1 MQKRNQLPARHEL
14 KYFIHPAEVE
24 ALRNRLR
31 PAMTLDS
38 HCVGGRP
45 YVIRSLYFDDIDD
58 SAYYD
63 KEAGVSNRDKYRI
76 RIYRH
81 SDQEIFIE
89 RKRKLGD
96 LIQKSSTQITRRL
109 CDQIVSGDP
118 RGLYRSSNALLQD
131 LYVQMRTRL
140 LRPRVIVD
148 YEREAYLHPAE
159 NVRITFDLKLRLGA
173 FQRRSLQSRS
183 AYCLSPRRHRGD
195 SGGQVRPLSARPHH
209 RPAGRRPC
217 RAQRR
222 VQIRPLPALR
232 TVGQVRTKEEEI
244 PMNNVFSEVFSS
256 QTIGFSSILTV
267 VVSMLFALGAGYVIT
282 MVYRR
287 NYRGVMY
294 SGNFALSLL
303 MMTVITTPVVL
314 CIRNSIALSMGMVG
328 ALSIVRFRTAVKDP
342 LDTAYMFWALTTGIL
357 LGAGQFLLTV
367 LALVMIA
374 GILTLLVN
382 FQTRGLNSYLLV
394 VRAGEEAE
402 RTVSQIVGTIRVQKL
417 KSKTV
422 SSAGVEMTYEVRV
435 DKPDALLNRL
445 QSVAGVQDATLVSY
459 QGETA

>member
-1 MQKRNQLPARHEL
+1 MN
-14 KYFIHPAEVE
+14 
-24 ALRNRLR
+24 
-31 PAMTLDS
+31 
-38 HCVGGRP
+38 
-45 YVIRSLYFDDIDD
+45 
-58 SAYYD
+58 
-63 KEAGVSNRDKYRI
+63 
-76 RIYRH
+76 
-81 SDQEIFIE
+81 
-89 RKRKLGD
+89 
-96 LIQKSSTQITRRL
+96 
-109 CDQIVSGDP
+109 
-118 RGLYRSSNALLQD
+118 NAL
-131 LYVQMRTRL
+131 
-140 LRPRVIVD
+140 
-148 YEREAYLHPAE
+148 
-159 NVRITFDLKLRLGA
+159 
-173 FQRRSLQSRS
+173 
-183 AYCLSPRRHRGD
+183 
-195 SGGQVRPLSARPHH
+195 
-209 RPAGRRPC
+209 
-217 RAQRR
+217 
-222 VQIRPLPALR
+222 
-232 TVGQVRTKEEEI
+232 
-244 PMNNVFSEVFSS
+244 SEVFSS

>member
-1 MQKRNQLPARHEL
+1 MN
-14 KYFIHPAEVE
+14 
-24 ALRNRLR
+24 
-31 PAMTLDS
+31 
-38 HCVGGRP
+38 
-45 YVIRSLYFDDIDD
+45 
-58 SAYYD
+58 
-63 KEAGVSNRDKYRI
+63 
-76 RIYRH
+76 
-81 SDQEIFIE
+81 
-89 RKRKLGD
+89 
-96 LIQKSSTQITRRL
+96 
-109 CDQIVSGDP
+109 
-118 RGLYRSSNALLQD
+118 NAL
-131 LYVQMRTRL
+131 
-140 LRPRVIVD
+140 
-148 YEREAYLHPAE
+148 
-159 NVRITFDLKLRLGA
+159 
-173 FQRRSLQSRS
+173 
-183 AYCLSPRRHRGD
+183 
-195 SGGQVRPLSARPHH
+195 
-209 RPAGRRPC
+209 
-217 RAQRR
+217 
-222 VQIRPLPALR
+222 
-232 TVGQVRTKEEEI
+232 
-244 PMNNVFSEVFSS
+244 SEVFSS

-267 VVSMLFALGAGYVIT
+267 IVSMLFALGAGYVIT
-282 MVYRR
+282 VVYRR

-394 VRAGEEAE
+394 VHAGEEAE